1 MEHPSYTRHDWPLV
15 YVISIKKGP
24 HYLAIRI
31 GSTKMGKDLFR
42 SFFPDAQ
49 SGIVDADTKSTNP
62 TVVQELGWFED
73 IDMFAQI
80 CQDEPVPVGG
90 QQDLVFDMWTSNV
103 LQTIKANH
111 EALWIPN
118 EG

>member
-1 MEHPSYTRHDWPLV
+1 MEPPSYTRHDWPLV
-15 YVISIKKGP
+15 YIISINKGP

-42 SFFPDAQ
+42 SFFPNAA
-49 SGIVDADTKSTNP
+49 SGIVDPDTKSTNP
-62 TVVQELGWFED
+62 TVVQELGWFEG

-90 QQDLVFDMWTSNV
+90 QQDIVFDMWKSNV
-103 LQTIKANH
+103 LQTIEANH